1 MSEIETVERYE
12 TDTVFGKQ
20 VELKA
25 KKSPDGFISSW
36 SFDYGE
42 NWNQHLRRYKSAD
55 DAIHFARLGAFIAHV
70 HNRALER
77 RGDS

>member
-25 KKSPDGFISSW
+25 RKSANGFISSW

-55 DAIHFARLGAFIAHV
+55 DAIHFARLGAFIAQAHK
-70 HNRALER
+70 RALGR